1 MIVGLGNP
9 GPRYQDSRHNIGF
22 MVADELADRGGLS
35 WRGAPRLRGETSSGR
50 LGRESVILLKPQT
63 YMNVSGESFGAAA
76 RFFRVDT
83 AQIIAVH
90 DDVDLGL
97 GRLKLKR
104 GGGDGGHKGLR
115 SMTQHLAGG
124 YIRIRVGVGR
134 PQFGEVSDHVLAD
147 FRREEAEQVDEAVK
161 RSADA
166 VQDVMTHGLTEAMNR
181 HNALQREPQTE
192 PQTDDDQ

>member
-35 WRGAPRLRGETSSGR
+35 WRGAPKLRGDTSSGR

-63 YMNVSGESFGAAA
+63 YMNVSGESVGAAA
-76 RFFRVDT
+76 RFYRVDT
-83 AQIIAVH
+83 AQVIAIH
-90 DDVDLGL
+90 DDVDLEL

-115 SMTQHLAGG
+115 SMTQHLGAG

-147 FRREEAEQVDEAVK
+147 FHRDEARQVEDVVSL
-161 RSADA
+161 SADA
-166 VQDVMTHGLTEAMNR
+166 VECVMIEGLKEAMNR
-181 HNALQREPQTE
+181 HNARPPEP
-192 PQTDDDQ
+192 PQQPS